1 MFLHVFYH
9 EIHQNHHQ
17 RSVCRVMAAMVSRS
31 VTRTLA
37 SSAVRGDPMGP
48 PVFCAKNLLLY
59 SKYEL
64 SRWNEMSVSNAV
76 GEILD
81 GKSDG

>member
-1 MFLHVFYH
+1 ML
-9 EIHQNHHQ
+9 
-17 RSVCRVMAAMVSRS
+17 SAMVSSS
-31 VTRTLA
+31 VTRISA
-37 SSAVRGDPMGP
+37 SSTVRGDPMGP
-48 PVFCAKNLLLY
+48 PVFCVKNLLLY

-64 SRWNEMSVSNAV
+64 SRQNEMSVSNAV

>member
-1 MFLHVFYH
+1 ML
-9 EIHQNHHQ
+9 
-17 RSVCRVMAAMVSRS
+17 SAMVSSS
-31 VTRTLA
+31 VTRISA
-37 SSAVRGDPMGP
+37 SSTVWGDPTGH

-64 SRWNEMSVSNAV
+64 SRQNEISVSNA
-76 GEILD
+76 LD

>member
-1 MFLHVFYH
+1 ML
-9 EIHQNHHQ
+9 
-17 RSVCRVMAAMVSRS
+17 SAMVSSS
-31 VTRTLA
+31 VTRISA
-37 SSAVRGDPMGP
+37 SSTVRGDPIGP
-48 PVFCAKNLLLY
+48 PVFCAMNLLLY

-64 SRWNEMSVSNAV
+64 SMQNEMNVSNAV